1 MFCLRFD
8 ELHRLIIL
16 VQVLYSNNCKVRK
29 GQAWTSWLDACLP
42 SRETQHRN
50 LCLTSPRLPLLN
62 QLQTHLSA
70 AADWPSLRRTKSP
83 TGGQRCWVSV
93 ISRPGEICCLVHL
106 LFNGI
111 GALLSQGCTPICLAN
126 FTVTTDGL
134 FPSLLCV
141 FAKRDSIA
149 KYIKPLDLVKCR
161 LKCLL
166 ALGQQNNC

>member
-1 MFCLRFD
+1 MKRSGSD
-8 ELHRLIIL
+8 IL
-16 VQVLYSNNCKVRK
+16 TWSLSFLQ
-29 GQAWTSWLDACLP
+29 
-42 SRETQHRN
+42 RN
-50 LCLTSPRLPLLN
+50 LGLTSLWLPLLN

-93 ISRPGEICCLVHL
+93 ISRPGKICCLVHL

-111 GALLSQGCTPICLAN
+111 DALLSQGCTPVCLAN
-126 FTVTTDGL
+126 FTVTTDRL
-134 FPSLLCV
+134 FLSPLCV

-149 KYIKPLDLVKCR
+149 KYIKPLDLVKCW

-166 ALGQQNNC
+166 ALVATKQLLSVHLFLFGIRPSCPPRFLSHDRHSTR